1 MSKIISFLGAKTTP
15 WLVCGVLGAA
25 ALFAANSYLALR
37 DEYTAYRAR
46 VEDAGHAA
54 RLAQES
60 LRDAHEKT
68 LEEVRKSYES
78 QMETVRSGALAAYR
92 LRDANPRSST
102 VCADAGGQP
111 VDDDAERKRLA
122 DATLG
127 NCAEDALK
135 LAAWQAWCTKNQCPV
150 ED

>member
-1 MSKIISFLGAKTTP
+1 MKTLVSILGAKTTP
-15 WLVCGVLGAA
+15 WLVCGALA
-25 ALFAANSYLALR
+25 ALTLFAGNRYLALR
-37 DEYTAYRAR
+37 DEYTAYRTR

-60 LRDAHEKT
+60 LRAAHEKT
-68 LEEVRKSYES
+68 LEEVRKSYEN
-78 QMETVRSGALAAYR
+78 QIDTVRSGALAAYR

-135 LAAWQAWCTKNQCPV
+135 LAAWQAWCARNGCAVQ
-150 ED
+150 E